1 MEEGKLKNQITFLNL
16 NFIKIMIRCQYC
28 SSKNIAFTYGFSYFM
43 ICINAVYG
51 LRDGYNIGRME
62 IILEV
67 GWRKNKEKISLKLVR
82 LICTT
87 SLSIS
92 LLISLFFSASNLSL
106 ISTFYFHLL
115 YDFFKMKIT
124 NILCLQKYIFDF
136 FFTSIY

>member
-1 MEEGKLKNQITFLNL
+1 MKQVEQEFLVTKNVCITSETMMEEGKLKNQITFLNL

-92 LLISLFFSASNLSL
+92 LLISLFFLHQ
-106 ISTFYFHLL
+106 TYHLFL
-115 YDFFKMKIT
+115 LF
-124 NILCLQKYIFDF
+124 IF
-136 FFTSIY
+136 IYSMIFLK